1 MSYDVIVKIIADGAK
16 AKAEFDR
23 AGKAAERMAKKTED
37 EVQRAKISM
46 EKFGRQAG
54 VVGAAMIGAAGTVA
68 FAMKSWV
75 KSAQEAEMASMR
87 LESSVKGAY
96 GASSNAVKAF
106 EDQAKAIQKVTVASD
121 EDVMSIQ
128 ALLAQFGLTQRQVTQ
143 LTPLVVDISRKW
155 GIDYVGAAKAV
166 AKAADG
172 KATAL
177 KKLGINIDETKAKTD
192 PYLATV
198 EALRQAAG
206 GFAQQEGKT
215 FAGQT
220 AILANQ
226 MDELKESLGRGV
238 LSVLNDVLP
247 VVNNVSGA
255 FTSLDES
262 TGNVI
267 GQTAA
272 VATGF
277 AFVSGGAL
285 LTASGMAKLR
295 VAYDEATAS
304 SARFATAQKV
314 IGIGFAAIAG
324 YVIGSAIVDGIADF
338 SGKVNDGV
346 RKAVNADTAKAAFT
360 EFEKAATAQSSKESS
375 GFLNL
380 GKGIGSAVVQGVSLG
395 SVRLYENL
403 DNKWKRAAFEKTFQ
417 KVFSQDPEAAQQILQ
432 YINADDKR
440 HAAFVRMGVDL
451 DKYDK
456 MVRGQLIDTNRDGVQ
471 SMEELQAAQDET
483 AQSAAN
489 LIGLVGS
496 QDAVTRGVAEAT
508 LGVVNAQRQLTDAQ
522 TAYNDAVKSGDP
534 KKIAEAQA
542 TLEGALLTLAGAQ
555 DQARAAAFKHAEM
568 LLALQ
573 DTAGDEEAFNQAV
586 AQLERMKAILTDPAE
601 KNAIQERIDALVL
614 LRLTAGEKIDLNS
627 GAVMESLWRLKAAG
641 QITEEQLQKLTG
653 GPDGWQ
659 LVVNTRPA
667 ADALRRFADE
677 YKIPITEIAPNV
689 RWEIAN
695 ARATGGPV
703 AGGTPYL
710 VGEKGPELFVPTGNG
725 MIVPNNR
732 LNSIAGGAAGG
743 ITVNVSSSVLSTPA
757 ETGAAV
763 VDALTAW
770 SRRNGRLPA
779 PLVA

>member
-46 EKFGRQAG
+46 EKYGRQAG

-68 FAMKSWV
+68 FAMKGWV

-238 LSVLNDVLP
+238 LSALNDVLP
-247 VVNNVSGA
+247 AVNGAAGA
-255 FTSLDES
+255 FTGLDDK
-262 TGNVI
+262 TGGLI
-267 GQTAA
+267 GRTAA
-272 VATGF
+272 IGVGF
-277 AFVSGGAL
+277 TAL
-285 LTASGMAKLR
+285 IGSLGLAYSAVVKLKTAYETAS
-295 VAYDEATAS
+295 AS
-304 SARFATAQKV
+304 SAKFAAAQTLAKGGAV
-314 IGIGFAAIAG
+314 AAIGVALGAALGGAINEQLYSFGEKGADGYKKALSSDNAKTITRGFLLAAESEAGKTGNILGGFIGGIGANLKAMFTGGDSVDILKNITGAGFDKAFQKIAASSPEAARGILN
-324 YVIGSAIVDGIADF
+324 YVDSHKALRKALVDSGANLDEYRQRMKNTADANVDG
-338 SGKVNDGV
+338 KVTIEE
-346 RKAVNADTAKAAFT
+346 VNAQLEEQAKAA
-360 EFEKAATAQSSKESS
+360 S
-375 GFLNL
+375 
-380 GKGIGSAVVQGVSLG
+380 
-395 SVRLYENL
+395 
-403 DNKWKRAAFEKTFQ
+403 D
-417 KVFSQDPEAAQQILQ
+417 
-432 YINADDKR
+432 
-440 HAAFVRMGVDL
+440 
-451 DKYDK
+451 
-456 MVRGQLIDTNRDGVQ
+456 
-471 SMEELQAAQDET
+471 
-483 AQSAAN
+483 
-489 LIGLVGS
+489 LIGLIGT
-496 QDAVTRGVAEAT
+496 QDAVTRGVAEAN
-508 LGVVNAQRQLTDAQ
+508 LSVVNAQRQLTDAQ

-641 QITEEQLQKLTG
+641 QITEEQLKKLTG

-677 YKIPITEIAPNV
+677 YKIPITDIAPNV